1 MAGIGVKL
9 NRIYSKN
16 TIATSIAGFGYSTA
30 ITIAPMFVVIAAVI
44 IMQLLLGYSDLN
56 YFSRELYACTV
67 LYIFIFGLLTASPFN
82 AVLSKYMSDIIYEEK
97 YEDIMP
103 CFYIGLLLNLIFST
117 IIGVP
122 FCAWEFVVGQ
132 VPISFVFIGYLGY
145 IALMIVFYSM
155 LYLSICKDYAKI
167 SLYFL
172 IGMVVTVLLSM
183 LLSWVFGVDTIYAM
197 LISLDVGF
205 LLIACLEYALI
216 RSYFRENSGHYRA
229 VLKYFN
235 KYFRLVLTNFLY
247 TLGLYV
253 HNFVFWSTDMRM
265 VVADSFVCMP
275 SYDLATCIAM
285 FTNISASVIL
295 ISRMEMN
302 FHDRY
307 RKYSESVI
315 GGRGMDILNAKTRM
329 FDQLKTE
336 VMNLV
341 RIQFI
346 VTVVVYLL
354 CIIFMPQF
362 GFGGVVLQI
371 YPCLAVG
378 YFILFLMYSL
388 IIFLY
393 YFNDLNGSVMTAFAF
408 CLATFLGAMVSKE
421 LTPIWYGTGLIF
433 GAFVGFAVAYFRL
446 RYTEK
451 NLDVHIFCNGN
462 ILEKGEGRRPSNVVY
477 DKYAPA
483 TKKNFGE
490 PKRNKDLMFR
500 TDSVKPSE
508 VKENQDNSD
517 NNNDTN
523 DTIGIATSTSDVRN
537 VEQFDGKEAKENTS
551 NAFKASTDMADTEQ
565 KNKV

>member
-16 TIATSIAGFGYSTA
+16 TITTNIVGFGYSTA
-30 ITIAPMFVVIAAVI
+30 ITIAPMFLVIGAVML
-44 IMQLLLGYSDLN
+44 MQLLLGYSELN
-56 YFSRELYACTV
+56 YYTRELYACTV
-67 LYIFIFGLLTASPFN
+67 LYIFIFGLLSASPFN
-82 AVLSKYMSDIIYEEK
+82 AVLSKYMSDIIYEEH

-103 CFYIGLLLNLIFST
+103 CFYIGLLLNLSLST
-117 IIGVP
+117 LLGVP
-122 FCAWEFVVGQ
+122 FCIWELLVGH

-145 IALMIVFYSM
+145 IALVVVFYSM

-172 IGMVVTVLLSM
+172 IGMLVTVLLS
-183 LLSWVFGVDTIYAM
+183 LLLCKVFGVEITYSM

-205 LLIACLEYALI
+205 VLIGCLEYALI
-216 RSYFRENSGHYRA
+216 RSYFRENSGRYRA
-229 VLKYFN
+229 VLR
-235 KYFRLVLTNFLY
+235 YFRRFGRLVITNFLY
-247 TLGLYV
+247 TLGLYI
-253 HNFVFWSTDMRM
+253 HNFVFWTTDLRM
-265 VVADSFVCMP
+265 VVADTFVCAP

-307 RKYSESVI
+307 RKYSEAVI

-362 GFGGVVLQI
+362 GFGGIVLQI

-393 YFNDLNGSVMTAFAF
+393 YFNDMRGSVLTAFSF
-408 CLATFLGAMVSKE
+408 CAATFAGAMVSKE
-421 LTPIWYGTGLIF
+421 FTPIWYGTGLIF
-433 GAFVGFAVAYFRL
+433 GAFVGFTVAYFRL

-451 NLDVHIFCNGN
+451 NLDVHVFCNGT
-462 ILEKGEGRRPSNVVY
+462 ILEKGEGRMPSNIVY
-477 DKYAPA
+477 DRDIPSMGR
-483 TKKNFGE
+483 KKETNRQG
-490 PKRNKDLMFR
+490 KDITFR
-500 TDSVKPSE
+500 TDSYEAFEKKKAAVTPE
-508 VKENQDNSD
+508 FTDDMVGAVANAGENGN
-517 NNNDTN
+517 
-523 DTIGIATSTSDVRN
+523 I
-537 VEQFDGKEAKENTS
+537 EQFDGREVRELSHDALKNASEQPLAETQEAGKT
-551 NAFKASTDMADTEQ
+551 
-565 KNKV
+565 